1 MDLFFVIVVL
11 TITAYFVFRRFHNIK
26 KLDSS
31 SINEEVEKDF
41 ETAFE
46 RDADGNL
53 TNHGMI
59 ELVEWYEDDLT
70 NRGVLQSRQMQDLE
84 DLN

>member
-1 MDLFFVIVVL
+1 MDLFFVTVVL
-11 TITAYFVFRRFHNIK
+11 AITAYFVFKRIHNIK
-26 KLDSS
+26 NLDSS
-31 SINEEVEKDF
+31 SIDQEVEKDF

-70 NRGVLQSRQMQDLE
+70 NRGVLQPRQMEDLE